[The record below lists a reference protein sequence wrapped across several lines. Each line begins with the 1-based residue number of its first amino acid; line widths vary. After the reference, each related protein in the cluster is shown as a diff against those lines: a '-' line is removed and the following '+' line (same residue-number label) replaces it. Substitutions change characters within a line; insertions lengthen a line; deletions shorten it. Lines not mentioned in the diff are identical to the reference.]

1 MSSKRKA
8 DVHPAVTRLT
18 ALAETAE
25 QQAAQEQHRA
35 AKVIQLPLW
44 PEPKRGAPNAVLR
57 GALFAAVHKDRRY
70 MDREQ
75 LAAQRGIAI
84 RFTGKQLD
92 QADLD
97 VWEQALHLART
108 QALGTR
114 CRFTEKGFL
123 KALGRQSGK
132 SGREWLRSVFAR
144 LAGAVVELTQDGRTY
159 GGTLLEFYRDED
171 TGRTVLEIN
180 PKLAP
185 FFGPTRWTQIDWE
198 QRQRLRAKPLA
209 LWLHGFYA
217 SHAAPHALSVEYLH
231 KLSGSQTK
239 QLKHFKQNLVRA
251 LRDLEAVG
259 AIRSF
264 DIRDDLVH
272 VRIVPSKSQ
281 RKHLAA
287 RRPPT
292 RRRK

>member
-1 MSSKRKA
+1 MPT
-8 DVHPAVTRLT
+8 PAVARLA

-25 QQAAQEQHRA
+25 QQQADQEQHRA

-44 PEPKRGAPNAVLR
+44 PAPKRGAPNAVLR

-70 MDREQ
+70 MDREL

-123 KALGRQSGK
+123 KSAWPSVRQERSRMAPVCLCSAGRCG
-132 SGREWLRSVFAR
+132 
-144 LAGAVVELTQDGRTY
+144 GRTHPRWPD
-159 GGTLLEFYRDED
+159 LRRERCWSFNRDED

-180 PKLAP
+180 PP
-185 FFGPTRWTQIDWE
+185 S
-198 QRQRLRAKPLA
+198 LR
-209 LWLHGFYA
+209 H
-217 SHAAPHALSVEYLH
+217 SS
-231 KLSGSQTK
+231 
-239 QLKHFKQNLVRA
+239 
-251 LRDLEAVG
+251 
-259 AIRSF
+259 
-264 DIRDDLVH
+264 
-272 VRIVPSKSQ
+272 
-281 RKHLAA
+281 A
-287 RRPPT
+287 RRAGRRSTGSSASGCEPSLSRCGCTASTPPMP
-292 RRRK
+292 RPMP